1 MDEVSPAL
9 IREVEFSTE
18 LRGFNKDEVDDFLD
32 RVAAGVELL
41 QQQLRQALERAARA
55 EQLAAEAADT
65 DQALR
70 RTLVM
75 AQRAA
80 DMAVAEAKEEAARIR
95 ADAEAEADAIVARAR
110 EEAERLAAEAQ
121 AALRADIARLEA
133 ARARLEADIAALS
146 SYVASERER
155 LRRALTDEIE
165 RIEAISTLAPAPVT
179 HAVDLPPAPRPP
191 AEEPASGDEAGQT
204 GAPVEA
210 APVEGAGAEA
220 SGAAEEA
227 RPPATERGDGAG
239 EHTVSVEV
247 ATDADSVATD
257 VENEEAVRIDLFD
270 RDDDELFGR
279 AEDFPDELD
288 FDRSWWRRRRR

>member
-9 IREVEFSTE
+9 IRDVEFSTE

-32 RVAAGVELL
+32 RVAAGVEAL

-80 DMAVAEAKEEAARIR
+80 DMAVAEANEEAARIR
-95 ADAEAEADAIVARAR
+95 AAAEEEAAAIVARA
-110 EEAERLAAEAQ
+110 EAEAQRVAAEAQ
-121 AALRADIARLEA
+121 AALRADIARLES
-133 ARARLEADIAALS
+133 ARSALEADIAALAA
-146 SYVASERER
+146 YLDGERAR
-155 LRRALTDEIE
+155 LRRQLAEQIE
-165 RIEAISTLAPAPVT
+165 RIEALGTPAPAP
-179 HAVDLPPAPRPP
+179 AVHEIELPPEPSAPPPEAEP
-191 AEEPASGDEAGQT
+191 AEAAGREEVEPAGSEPPP
-204 GAPVEA
+204 GAEDS
-210 APVEGAGAEA
+210 EGAG
-220 SGAAEEA
+220 
-227 RPPATERGDGAG
+227 GDTA
-239 EHTVSVEV
+239 SVEV
-247 ATDADSVATD
+247 EARANHDAAG
-257 VENEEAVRIDLFD
+257 EGREAPFDLAALE

-279 AEDFPDELD
+279 PEDFPDELD